1 MGFTVRVDDHTEE
14 VLKQLGETAKVAL
27 EECGLAAEGYSK
39 RLCAVDTGLLRNSIT
54 HALDGESPAI
64 SDYVDDNGEQ
74 RGQYNGTAPAES
86 GKSRAVYLGTNVEYA
101 PYVELGTS
109 RTGAQPFIKP
119 ALANH
124 VSSYQRI
131 MLKHFGINA

>member
-1 MGFTVRVDDHTEE
+1 MAISIKIEDHSDEFIEE
-14 VLKQLGETAKVAL
+14 LRRRIPAAL
-27 EECGLAAEGYSK
+27 EECGLAAEGYAK
-39 RLCAVDTGLLRNSIT
+39 RLCPVDTGLLRNSIT

-131 MLKHFGINA
+131 MLKHFGIDA